1 MDLFK
6 KLNEVLAE
14 GMTLTITV
22 AQKGEHMTVNVLP
35 GNSLVKDSAKNN
47 IIPFTVTGTAEELDE
62 GFVDAISA
70 PIASTAGLLSNMAD
84 YEKAEAEAKQKSQ
97 MLAKQKEEAAKRK
110 ADFEAYMKLSQTN
123 LDEHKFRDAR
133 TCLEAATALANTDD
147 MSKKVADMEAAII
160 TGSGENSIFGAIT
173 DKSDGKN
180 VKIKAAPAGKKPAP
194 SCETNEEDNEEE

>member
-22 AQKGEHMTVNVLP
+22 AKKGEHMTATVLP

-47 IIPFTVTGTAEELDE
+47 IIPFTVSGTAEELDG
-62 GFVDAISA
+62 GFIDAISA
-70 PIASTAGLLSNMAD
+70 PIASTSGLLSNMAD

-110 ADFEAYMKLSQTN
+110 SDFDAYMKLSQTN
-123 LDEHKFRDAR
+123 LDEQKFKDAK
-133 TCLEAATALANTDD
+133 TCLEAANALANTDE
-147 MSKKVADMEAAII
+147 MKKKVADMETAI
-160 TGSGENSIFGAIT
+160 TTASGANSIFGAIP

-180 VKIKAAPAGKKPAP
+180 VKIKGTPATKKPAP
-194 SCETNEEDNEEE
+194 SCDENEEENEE